1 MACKNLIPLTRN
13 RTKKH
18 ARPGPTGVLHGNA
31 SILQCPV
38 DTLKQ
43 LLLLRVHL
51 FHLAVTDTEKL
62 VVEFVKPEEQMG
74 ILKSRNCLIL
84 FGVQATYPSMSAALT
99 VRDFP
104 ALLSS
109 GSYQLATS
117 NLSLGIGTEQ
127 FFPFTRTFQKLSSPS
142 PVGEE
147 AC

>member
-1 MACKNLIPLTRN
+1 MILLTRSH
-13 RTKKH
+13 TEKH
-18 ARPGPTGVLHGNA
+18 ACPGAAGVLHGNA
-31 SILQCPV
+31 SILQRPV

-51 FHLAVTDTEKL
+51 FHLAVADPEKL

-74 ILKSRNCLIL
+74 ILKSRNGLIL
-84 FGVQATYPSMSAALT
+84 FGVQTTYPSMSAALA

-117 NLSLGIGTEQ
+117 NLSLEIGTAQ
-127 FFPFTRTFQKLSSPS
+127 FFPSTRTFQKLSSPS
-142 PVGEE
+142 PVGKE
-147 AC
+147 ACWLRR